1 MRIQLDTQAMEALFP
16 EGSEARVELQQA
28 VLQNIID
35 RNFLKMPVDHV
46 AKACAEAAK
55 AIKLPDVR
63 AMAEAEMQKLTTRT
77 GWNGPAKATPAFAV
91 HIREAAENEVQTAV
105 NLAVSNA
112 IAQIDKAINERVEQ
126 HLGYFAAKVKNLIE
140 EKLDTTAAQALNARF
155 DEVLKLAI
163 AQKFNLK

>member
-35 RNFLKMPVDHV
+35 RNFLKMPVEHV

-55 AIKLPDVR
+55 AIQLPDVR
-63 AMAEAEMQKLTTRT
+63 QLAEVEMQKLTTRT
-77 GWNGPAKATPAFAV
+77 GWNGPAKATPAFAA
-91 HIREAAENEVQTAV
+91 HIKSAADREVQTTIENAV
-105 NLAVSNA
+105 TNA
-112 IAQIDKAINERVEQ
+112 TSQIDKVIREKVEQ
-126 HLGYFAAKVKNLIE
+126 HLGYFMNKARNLIE
-140 EKLDTTAAQALNARF
+140 DKLDAAAAQALNARF